1 MSTAPLKKSGPDRP
15 VKVTVLVMTYNH
27 CSFVAQALDSA
38 LEQQTSFEYEI
49 LVSEDCSTDGTR
61 ELVVDYQ
68 RRYPQT
74 IRLLLSE
81 KNIRSNAIV
90 VRGIRAARGEYIA
103 LLDGDDYWTSPRK
116 LQKQADFLDSHPAC
130 AICFH
135 NARTVKEGG
144 NGQSRNWTPAG
155 HPEIS
160 TLEDIW
166 MGNFI
171 ATCSTMFR
179 NGLVRPIPAW
189 YDGMFP
195 ITDWPLHI
203 LNAEHGSIGYIDEV
217 MGVYRQ
223 HQGGYYSP
231 LNEAQKQAK
240 TLAFYREMNA
250 HLDYRYDTI
259 VRTAISKY
267 FYDWARE
274 YIKQGRFDRARA
286 CFNICLTGRP
296 LNRHMSPRKL
306 LKMGA
311 RLYLSKLSPVGRA
324 GI

>member
-1 MSTAPLKKSGPDRP
+1 MPTEMNKPQMDRR
-15 VKVTVLVMTYNH
+15 VKVSVLVMTYNH
-27 CSFVAQALDSA
+27 RSYIKHALDSA
-38 LEQQTSFEYEI
+38 LEQQTDFDYEI
-49 LVSEDCSTDGTR
+49 VISEDCSTDGTR
-61 ELVVDYQ
+61 ELVIDYQ

-81 KNIRSNAIV
+81 ENIRSNAIV
-90 VRGIRAARGEYIA
+90 VRGINAARGEYIA
-103 LLDGDDYWTSPRK
+103 LLDGDDYWTSPHK
-116 LQKQADFLDSHPAC
+116 LQKQADFLDRHPAC

-135 NARTVKEGG
+135 NARTVKEEG
-144 NGQSRNWTPAG
+144 NGQPWNWTPAG

-179 NGLVRPIPAW
+179 SGLIEPIPAW
-189 YDGMFP
+189 YDQMFP

-223 HQGGYYSP
+223 HLGGYYSP

-250 HLDYRYDTI
+250 HLSYKYDTI
-259 VRTAISKY
+259 IHTAISKY
-267 FYDWARE
+267 FYDWARV
-274 YIKQGRFDRARA
+274 YIKRGNFDRARS
-286 CFNICLTGRP
+286 CFNTCLTGRP
-296 LNRHMSPRKL
+296 INRHIPLRKL
-306 LKMGA
+306 LQMGA
-311 RLYLSKLSPVGRA
+311 RLYLSRLSPVQRA